1 MKKVGEYLQ
10 KLRVEKNVSLEE
22 VAEKTGIRV
31 QYLQALENGDYNKIP
46 GDVFIKG
53 FIRNYGNYLG
63 VDGNG
68 LVDAY
73 IKENEQPAASAPAA
87 GQSSDTI
94 VIHRPL
100 SSHDEEEG
108 DGATKPL
115 DVVPLSDVPPT
126 VPEPEEEEEE
136 PQPEIKPFIKELDD
150 DDLADLENAAEEES
164 QGGFVQRIKRFID
177 ENLYEDVPDEED
189 DKGSGTFSGYAY
201 QKEEEDG
208 SKKGLAAYLNMK
220 VFTVVFGVCLLVFC
234 LVMAYFIFG
243 GKTTPEIPA
252 TTSLSDSVKSE
263 NSNTRAAEK
272 EEQKAQ
278 ETEKTDTAKDTKK
291 EEKKS
296 ETKTYGQAT
305 KGGVTVE
312 VTYNK
317 PVWTQTS
324 IDGKS
329 VEAMTVPKGSTRV
342 FNGKKSVR
350 ITFGSIR
357 DVSIKVNGKDAPLK
371 ATEWGTMTKTF
382 TAK

>member
-10 KLRVEKNVSLEE
+10 TLRNEKNVSLEE

-68 LVDAY
+68 LVEAY

-87 GQSSDTI
+87 DQSSDTI
-94 VIHRPL
+94 VIHHPI

-115 DVVPLSDVPPT
+115 DPVPLADVPP
-126 VPEPEEEEEE
+126 VPPEPEEE

-150 DDLADLENAAEEES
+150 DDLADLENASEEENHGS
-164 QGGFVQRIKRFID
+164 FIERIKQFID

-189 DKGSGTFSGYAY
+189 DRGDGAFSGYAY

-208 SKKGLAAYLNMK
+208 TKKGLGAYLNMK
-220 VFTVVFGVCLLVFC
+220 VFTVVFGVCLLIFC
-234 LVMAYFIFG
+234 IVMGYFIFG

-272 EEQKAQ
+272 EEEKAQ
-278 ETEKTDTAKDTKK
+278 QTESTDTKTEKK
-291 EEKKS
+291 EEKKGD
-296 ETKTYGQAT
+296 TKTYGTAT

-312 VTYNK
+312 ITYNK

-371 ATEWGTMTKTF
+371 STEWGTMTKTF

>member
-87 GQSSDTI
+87 DQSSDTI

-115 DVVPLSDVPPT
+115 DVVPLSDAPPT
-126 VPEPEEEEEE
+126 VPESEEEEE

-189 DKGSGTFSGYAY
+189 DKGSGAFSGYAY

-220 VFTVVFGVCLLVFC
+220 VFTVVFGVCLLIFC

-278 ETEKTDTAKDTKK
+278 ETEKTDTTKDTKK

-329 VEAMTVPKGSTRV
+329 VEAMTVPKGSTRI

-371 ATEWGTMTKTF
+371 DTEWGTMTKTF